1 MSEFI
6 GAILVLVCFGYL
18 VAIFDDLIFDL
29 TYLLRRRRFQKASLS
44 REELESDN
52 PKRIAVMVAAWQEA
66 GVVAEMVRAT
76 LRLMH
81 YPEDRVEFF
90 IGVYPND
97 EATLQ
102 EVRELARSNPHVH
115 CVVNQKRGP
124 TSKSQNLNEVFAFI
138 QDLENIRNREFDII
152 AIHDA
157 EDVIHPYAFRFY
169 SALLSHKDMVQL
181 PVIAM
186 FPKLPWWRWLNR
198 MVAGTYA
205 DEFAENH
212 LHHMPVRESFGLF
225 VPSAGT
231 GFALR
236 RDVVSFLAAEGPIF
250 REGSLTE
257 DYDMSLRL
265 WQKGFKVHFHVQ
277 RLKRIDDRGRI
288 RNEVVAIKE
297 YFPSEIRAAI
307 KQKARWI
314 YGITMQSP
322 KEMGKRRLSFK
333 DRLVLWRDQKGKY
346 TNLIHFVGYPL
357 ALYSVLSYFLDWPHA
372 DPRLTLWLSGG
383 ILAITL
389 ERLLMRFAAIKSV
402 YGVYEALRAT
412 LVLPLFPLRWFVGNI
427 INALATLRAW
437 RMYFW
442 PARGARRGTVP
453 AWDKTER
460 KSYVPMEVLESVRR
474 RLGDVLLF
482 YEDVSPQVLARAL
495 REKPPGTPLGEVLLR
510 EQVLDPYRLRLRI
523 TETQERLRNEP
534 NRSAMAMDYSD

>member
-6 GAILVLVCFGYL
+6 RALLALVCFGYL

-29 TYLLRRRRFQKASLS
+29 TYLFRRRRFQQTDLS
-44 REELESDN
+44 KEELESDS

-66 GVVAEMVRAT
+66 GVVAEMIRAT
-76 LRLMH
+76 YRLMR

-97 EATLQ
+97 EATLR
-102 EVRELARSNPHVH
+102 EVRELSKSNPRVH
-115 CVVNQKRGP
+115 CVVNQKPGP

-138 QDLENIRNREFDII
+138 QDLENIRNQAFDVI

-169 SALLSHKDMVQL
+169 SALLGRKDMVQL

-225 VPSAGT
+225 VPCAGT

-236 RDVVSFLAAEGPIF
+236 REVVSFLAAEGPVF

-265 WQKGFKVHFHVQ
+265 WQKGFRVHFHVQ

-288 RNEVVAIKE
+288 CNELVGIKE
-297 YFPSEIRAAI
+297 YFPTEVRAAV

-322 KEMGKRRLSFK
+322 KEIKPKRLSLK
-333 DRLVLWRDQKGKY
+333 DQLVLWRDRKGKY

-357 ALYSVLSYFLDWPHA
+357 ALYSVLAYFLGWPYA
-372 DPRLTLWLSGG
+372 DPRLMLVLSGG
-383 ILAITL
+383 VLLLTL
-389 ERLLMRFAAIKSV
+389 ERLLMRFAAINSL
-402 YGVYEALRAT
+402 YGLIEALQAT
-412 LVLPLFPLRWFVGNI
+412 VVLPLFPLRWFVGNI

-442 PARGARRGTVP
+442 PARGARKGTAPV
-453 AWDKTER
+453 WDKTER
-460 KSYVPMEVLESVRR
+460 KSYVPAEVLESVRR

-482 YEDVSPQVLARAL
+482 YGDVSPQELALAL
-495 REKPPGTPLGEVLLR
+495 RTKPSGVPLGEILLR
-510 EQVLDPYRLRLRI
+510 NQTLDPDRLRLRI
-523 TETQERLRNEP
+523 TETQERLQNEP
-534 NRSAMAMDYSD
+534 KASVLAVDYSD

>member
-81 YPEDRVEFF
+81 YPEDWVEFF

-181 PVIAM
+181 PVIAL

-322 KEMGKRRLSFK
+322 KEMGERRLSFK

-402 YGVYEALRAT
+402 
-412 LVLPLFPLRWFVGNI
+412 
-427 INALATLRAW
+427 
-437 RMYFW
+437 
-442 PARGARRGTVP
+442 
-453 AWDKTER
+453 
-460 KSYVPMEVLESVRR
+460 
-474 RLGDVLLF
+474 
-482 YEDVSPQVLARAL
+482 
-495 REKPPGTPLGEVLLR
+495 
-510 EQVLDPYRLRLRI
+510 
-523 TETQERLRNEP
+523 
-534 NRSAMAMDYSD
+534 

>member
-6 GAILVLVCFGYL
+6 GVLSLLVCIGYF
-18 VAIFDDLIFDL
+18 VAVFDDLIFDL
-29 TYLLRRRRFQKASLS
+29 VYLTQRRRFWRTKLS
-44 REELESDN
+44 RDELEGDS

-97 EATLQ
+97 KATLN
-102 EVRELARSNPHVH
+102 EVRELERSNPRVH
-115 CVVNQKRGP
+115 CVVNRKRGP

-138 QDLENIRNREFDII
+138 QNLENIRNQEFDVI

-157 EDVIHPYAFRFY
+157 EDVIHPYAFRLY
-169 SALLSHKDMVQL
+169 SAFLNHKDMVQL
-181 PVIAM
+181 PVLAM
-186 FPKLPWWRWLNR
+186 FPKLPWWQWLNR

-205 DEFAENH
+205 DEFAESH
-212 LHHMPVRESFGLF
+212 LHHMLVRESLGLF

-236 RDVVSFLAAEGPIF
+236 REVVSFLAAEGPVF
-250 REGSLTE
+250 REGNLTE
-257 DYDMSLRL
+257 DYDLAWRL
-265 WQKGFKVHFHVQ
+265 WQKGFRVHFHVQ
-277 RLKRIDDRGRI
+277 RLRRVDDRGRI
-288 RNEVVAIKE
+288 RNEIVAIKE
-297 YFPSEIRAAI
+297 YFPSEIRAAV

-322 KEMGKRRLSFK
+322 RLINPKRLSFK

-357 ALYSVLSYFLDWPHA
+357 AIYSVLSYFLGWPHA
-372 DPRLTLWLSGG
+372 DPQLMLWLSGG
-383 ILAITL
+383 ILVITL
-389 ERLLMRFAAIKSV
+389 ERLLMRFAAVRSV
-402 YGVYEALRAT
+402 YGTSEALLAT
-412 LVLPLFPLRWFVGNI
+412 MLLPLFPLRWFLGNI

-437 RMYFW
+437 RMFFW
-442 PARGARRGTVP
+442 PTRGARRGTTP

-460 KSYVPMEVLESVRR
+460 KSYVPAEVLESLQR

-482 YEDVSPQVLARAL
+482 YGDVSPQVLARAL
-495 REKPPGTPLGEVLLR
+495 REKPPNIPLGEVLLR
-510 EQVLDPYRLRLRI
+510 EQALDPDRLRLRI
-523 TETQERLRNEP
+523 TETQERLGNQSKAP
-534 NRSAMAMDYSD
+534 ALAMDYGD